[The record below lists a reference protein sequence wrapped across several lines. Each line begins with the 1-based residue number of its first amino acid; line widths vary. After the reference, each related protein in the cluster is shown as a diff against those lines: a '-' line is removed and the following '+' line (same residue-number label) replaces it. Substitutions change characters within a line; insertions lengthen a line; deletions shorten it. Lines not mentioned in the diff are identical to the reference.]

1 MTHCPKSI
9 SVMKTRKVILLV
21 VFVLGIVFLW
31 FMSSFAF
38 RNACEYANSNLE
50 YIKSK
55 IQAAIVSNNFEMA
68 KYHTYK
74 ALNGIEK
81 TRANFEDCGCEGTIE
96 SLESATAELKQA
108 TQAET
113 LETSKK
119 SLHLALESTLIGI
132 KVLQIFKQEVASTYG
147 NDILVLNTKDALND
161 QNELFLTPTHT
172 IREQVHSCLL
182 GFESSL
188 DKVVNEVDCEEAH
201 RFINNI
207 HEEARL
213 VLLNTELSEH
223 KKQYHQRVMTLSQ
236 EALERLGTCS
246 SK

>member
-1 MTHCPKSI
+1 
-9 SVMKTRKVILLV
+9 MKTRTIILLV
-21 VFVLGIVFLW
+21 VFVLGMILLW
-31 FMSSFAF
+31 FMSSFTI

-55 IQAAIVSNNFEMA
+55 IEAAIVTDDLQVS
-68 KYHTYK
+68 KYNAYK

-81 TRANFEDCGCEGTIE
+81 TKANFLDCGCEGTIE
-96 SLESATAELKQA
+96 SLEGATYELKQA
-108 TQAET
+108 TKAET

-119 SLHLALESTLIGI
+119 ALHLALETTLIGI
-132 KVLQIFKQEVASTYG
+132 KVLRIFEQEVASTYG

-161 QNELFLTPTHT
+161 QDGLFLTPTHT

-188 DKVVNEVDCEEAH
+188 DKVVSEVECEEAH

-213 VLLNTELSEH
+213 VLLNTELSKH
-223 KKQYHQRVMTLSQ
+223 KKQYHQRVKTLAQ
-236 EALERLGTCS
+236 EALNRLGKCDA
-246 SK
+246 K

>member
-1 MTHCPKSI
+1 
-9 SVMKTRKVILLV
+9 MKTRKVILLI
-21 VFVLGIVFLW
+21 VFVIGMIFLW
-31 FMSSFAF
+31 FMSSFTV

-55 IQAAIVSNNFEMA
+55 IESAIVAKDLKMV
-68 KYHTYK
+68 KYHAYK

-96 SLESATAELKQA
+96 SLAGASYELKQA
-108 TQAET
+108 TKAGT
-113 LETSKK
+113 LENSKK

-132 KVLQIFKQEVASTYG
+132 KVLRIFEQEVSSTYG
-147 NDILVLNTKDALND
+147 NDILVLNTKEALNSQD
-161 QNELFLTPTHT
+161 GMFLTPTHT

-188 DKVVNEVDCEEAH
+188 DNVVNEVNCEEAH
-201 RFINNI
+201 RFIDNI
-207 HEEARL
+207 YEEARL

-223 KKQYHQRVMTLSQ
+223 KKQYHQRVMTLAKG
-236 EALERLGTCS
+236 ALERLGDCS
-246 SK
+246 TK